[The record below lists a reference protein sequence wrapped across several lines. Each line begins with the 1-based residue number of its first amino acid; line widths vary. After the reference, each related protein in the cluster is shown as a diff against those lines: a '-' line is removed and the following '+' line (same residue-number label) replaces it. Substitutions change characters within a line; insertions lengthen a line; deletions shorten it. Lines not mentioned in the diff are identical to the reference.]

1 MVLERS
7 LFLFVEIYFL
17 VLTWVLLL
25 PQLPKPRPMTKWEA
39 FAQTKGK
46 FRTSSISPSIM
57 LRVLLADRC
66 WFVCFGL

>member
-7 LFLFVEIYFL
+7 LFVFVEIYVL

-46 FRTSSISPSIM
+46 YFTSSISPSIM

-66 WFVCFGL
+66 WFVDFGL